1 MKKII
6 KGILGVFFGTIV
18 FLFILILVIFR
29 NEFRSLS
36 TLEKVDDYGMFTMT
50 YYGDYGFDDFLKTG
64 ASSDQDIDK

>member
-6 KGILGVFFGTIV
+6 KGILGVFFGAIV

-36 TLEKVDDYGMFTMT
+36 TLEKVDDYG
-50 YYGDYGFDDFLKTG
+50 
-64 ASSDQDIDK
+64 I